1 MRKEHFTSVANS
13 DNSTNFIEKK
23 QSWTHM
29 FVQWFHVPRGTL
41 GVKCRALSEP
51 GVLVIELVAE
61 AVQ

>member
-29 FVQWFHVPRGTL
+29 FVQWFHNFLET
-41 GVKCRALSEP
+41 
-51 GVLVIELVAE
+51 AE
-61 AVQ
+61 